1 MDFFSLAIKY
11 GETKALCK
19 YTEFFDL
26 IMDLKRFRKNGRIL
40 EQQTTP

>member
-19 YTEFFDL
+19 YTEFFE
-26 IMDLKRFRKNGRIL
+26 FNYG
-40 EQQTTP
+40 P